1 MNLPKLPALGFAIAM
16 QLLLATGASGSPPP
30 VTFTVNSNADIGD
43 ANPGNGICD
52 DGVGVC
58 TLRAAVMEANRYAGD
73 VTIELPSDIY
83 TLSAPVS
90 GLGEYTGALK
100 LTTPASGSPAITI
113 SGAGSATTI
122 IDGNGSDRVLTV
134 AAGRTALIRGVTVR
148 NGNNNGILNHGVLT
162 LSAAVVRDNAGA
174 VAGGGIGNV
183 NQLGVY
189 NSTITMNS
197 ANYGGGVSNYIGAG
211 FTAVN
216 SAIDSNH
223 ANNGGGVENNGVMV
237 MRNSTVSANQ
247 AEQNG
252 GGIDNN
258 GGTSN
263 IYNSTI
269 VFNLANASGQ
279 GYTGGGIANN
289 GSSAAFTLRNTVIA
303 GNTLDMTGNSDCT
316 GTFDAYGSNRLG
328 TGAGCTLSQIGAG
341 VPGLLGS
348 LAELGPLQ
356 YNGGLT
362 RTHAP
367 VPPSSLIGGGVACVD
382 SNNLH
387 IATDQRGR
395 PRPPSPANPLNS
407 TCDIGAFEYNEVF
420 FDGFQ

>member
-1 MNLPKLPALGFAIAM
+1 MNLLRLPALGIAIAM
-16 QLLLATGASGSPPP
+16 QLLLATGARGSPPP

-73 VTIELPSDIY
+73 VTIELPSDVY

-113 SGAGSATTI
+113 SGAGGAITI
-122 IDGNGSDRVLTV
+122 IDGNATDRALTV
-134 AAGRTALIRGVTVR
+134 AAGRTAVISGVTVR
-148 NGNNNGILNHGVLT
+148 NGYGNGILNYGVLT
-162 LSAAVVRDNAGA
+162 LSAAVVRDNSGA

-197 ANYGGGVSNYIGAG
+197 ANYGGGISNYIGAG
-211 FTAVN
+211 LTVVN
-216 SAIDSNH
+216 STIDRNH
-223 ANNGGGVENNGVMV
+223 AYNAGGIENNGVMV
-237 MRNSTVSANQ
+237 MRNSTVSANRS
-247 AEQNG
+247 EQIG

-258 GGTSN
+258 GGTANVYS
-263 IYNSTI
+263 STI
-269 VFNLANASGQ
+269 VFNMANVSGQ
-279 GYTGGGIANN
+279 GYTGGGVGNN
-289 GSSAAFTLRNTVIA
+289 GSSAAFKLRNTVIA
-303 GNTLDMTGNSDCT
+303 GNTADIAGNSDCT

-328 TGAGCTLSQIGAG
+328 TGAGCTLNQIGAG

-348 LAELGPLQ
+348 LTELGPLQ
-356 YNGGLT
+356 DNGGLT
-362 RTHAP
+362 RTHVL

-382 SNNLH
+382 MNNVH
-387 IATDQRGR
+387 IVTDQRGR

-407 TCDIGAFEYNEVF
+407 TCDIGAFEYNEIF